1 MVTTPTRD
9 ESKEPHRGGQAST
22 GPATAPP
29 TPKRKAR
36 TMNLVELRPGLF
48 LNTDHVVSLRV
59 LPREENSV
67 YAILQLSNG
76 DQQNLTRDELATII
90 GEEPR

>member
-1 MVTTPTRD
+1 
-9 ESKEPHRGGQAST
+9 
-22 GPATAPP
+22 
-29 TPKRKAR
+29 
-36 TMNLVELRPGLF
+36 MNLVELRPGLF